1 MSRTLTAGAVMSA
14 CAHAVFGS
22 IGAVSEP
29 AVQAV
34 SFSAPLG
41 SGASAG
47 AGCTC
52 ARRAVRACRLRPP
65 GRPMP
70 RPRAEA
76 PHPPCPRQPLPVD
89 PLYLYLPQWH
99 TATHS
104 RWSFDPG
111 RDI

>member
-14 CAHAVFGS
+14 CAHAVFGPT
-22 IGAVSEP
+22 GAVSKP
-29 AVQAV
+29 LVQVV

-41 SGASAG
+41 SSASAG
-47 AGCTC
+47 AGCMS
-52 ARRAVRACRLRPP
+52 RRHAVRARRLRPP
-65 GRPMP
+65 GHPMP

-89 PLYLYLPQWH
+89 PLYLYLPHGH